1 MFKKGNLKLF
11 RNVPVRRVNPP
22 MTDQPADQ
30 INLQSDALAVGP
42 SGTGKNVL
50 TRKSQRQH
58 ILTVAVED
66 WFQVGSFGRLIEQEQ
81 WYRFETRIE
90 RNTQRTFE
98 LLDEYDAKA
107 TFFVLGWVAEQMPE
121 LVAEITARGHEVASL
136 GYHHRTIKGV
146 SRDEF
151 REDLLRAQEAIES
164 ASGQKLLGY
173 RIADQWLTPKDLWV
187 LDVLAEEGYAY
198 DSSILPMLNR
208 FSDEA
213 YRRFVHRQSTP
224 FGSILEVPPSS
235 TRFMGCCLPI
245 AGGNWFR
252 QLPHTLLKKAVQ
264 NWDEQYADPFVMY
277 FHIWELDPDQPRIS
291 AADRLSR
298 IRHYRNLDKMQWVM
312 EDHLAKYNFGTVAD
326 RLGLETPD
334 VERVTSPV
342 AKVESCDVRT
352 TPTPESKPSALDS
365 RPSALQPVSIVIPCY
380 NEEASLPYL
389 GRTLDKLDA
398 ELSDRYEAKFIL
410 VDDRSSDST
419 WEIMNSVFGDK
430 PNFKLVQHEQNSG
443 VSAAILTG
451 IRNSDTKLVC
461 SMDCDCSYDPLEFS
475 RMLPLMTDDVDLVTA
490 SPYHPEGRVKNVPG
504 WRLLLSKGLS
514 TIYRIVLPQK
524 LHTWTSCFR
533 VYRKSAIEKLSLH
546 EAGFL
551 GTAELVGQL
560 SLNDSTIV
568 EHPATLEVRIFG
580 ESKMKTF
587 HTIAGH
593 LRLVKQLVKQRWGG
607 TSNTQHRTSNIEVS
621 TSQVVVGTADS
632 TIAQVNS
639 HEPIAI
645 PEKQGKQTMSDH
657 QIQLPS
663 DQNSTGRTLGAEE
676 LENVAAALRS
686 GTLTSTKGTFV
697 KQFEENFASQLGSRF
712 GHACSSGTA
721 AIHTAI
727 AAINPEP
734 GDEIITT
741 SITDMGAL
749 TPIIYQG
756 AIPVFADVDPKT
768 YNVTAKTIE
777 ARISDKTKA
786 IIVTHL
792 FGNPCEM
799 RAIMEVANAHN
810 LPVIEDCAQA
820 FLTSYNDDYVGTLG
834 TIGCFSLQQGK
845 HITTGEG
852 GVVTTD
858 NEQLARR
865 MFLFINKA
873 WGYGDANADHYF
885 VAPNYRMSE
894 LQGAVALAQLGK
906 LEWVVDSR
914 VRTADALTGQLRGL
928 TGVETPA
935 VTDGA
940 VHTYWKYC
948 LRVDES
954 VIDGGAV
961 GLGAKLRE
969 KGIACAPRYIQKP
982 AFSCQVFRDQVTF
995 GESRW
1000 PFTLARPEAVNYD
1013 ESLFPGTFESLRDVL
1028 VLPWNELYTQEH
1040 IDYIAEA
1047 VRSSA
1052 AELVTSA
1059 SETAASQA

>member
-1 MFKKGNLKLF
+1 MSDQLNHTDLDD
-11 RNVPVRRVNPP
+11 PVSGSSMMLVSNG
-22 MTDQPADQ
+22 
-30 INLQSDALAVGP
+30 SEKP
-42 SGTGKNVL
+42 SK
-50 TRKSQRQH
+50 RQH

-66 WFQVGSFGRLIEQEQ
+66 WFQVGSFERLIDHRQ

-98 LLDEYDAKA
+98 LLDEYNAKA

-121 LVAEITARGHEVASL
+121 LVAEIVDRGHEVANL
-136 GYHHRTIKGV
+136 GYHHRSIRGV
-146 SRDEF
+146 SREDF
-151 REDLLRAQEAIES
+151 REDLLKAQDAIES
-164 ASGQKLLGY
+164 ASGKKLLGY
-173 RIADQWLTPKDLWV
+173 RIADQWLGPKDLWA
-187 LDVLAEEGYAY
+187 LDALAEEGYAY
-198 DSSILPMLNR
+198 DSSVLPLFNR
-208 FSDEA
+208 FSGEA

-235 TRFMGCCLPI
+235 TRFMGCCFPI

-252 QLPHTLLKKAVQ
+252 QFPHTLLKRAVR
-264 NWDEQYADPFVMY
+264 NWDRQNLDPFVMY
-277 FHIWELDPDQPRIS
+277 FHIWELDPEQPRIS
-291 AADRLSR
+291 ATNRVSRL
-298 IRHYRNLDKMQWVM
+298 RHYRNLDKMQWVL
-312 EDHLAKYNFGTVAD
+312 EDHLSKYAFGSIAD
-326 RLGLETPD
+326 RLGLETRD
-334 VERVTSPV
+334 VDRAERRELRDKGNSCSKISTTNSQPSSLAPRPSTLRPV
-342 AKVESCDVRT
+342 A
-352 TPTPESKPSALDS
+352 
-365 RPSALQPVSIVIPCY
+365 IVIPCY

-389 GRTLDKLDA
+389 ARTLEKLEA
-398 ELSDRYEAKFIL
+398 ELSDRYQPQFIL
-410 VDDRSSDST
+410 VDDRSTDST
-419 WEIMNSVFGDK
+419 WDTMHSVFDERS
-430 PNFKLVQHEQNSG
+430 NFRLLRHEQNSG

-451 IRNSDTKLVC
+451 IRNAETEFVC
-461 SMDCDCSYDPLEFS
+461 SMDCDCSYDPLELS
-475 RMLPLMTDDVDLVTA
+475 RMLPLMEDDVDLVTA

-533 VYRKSAIEKLSLH
+533 VYRKSAIERLDLK
-546 EAGFL
+546 ENGFL

-560 SLNDSTIV
+560 SLSGSRIV
-568 EHPATLEVRIFG
+568 EHPTTLEVRIFG
-580 ESKMKTF
+580 ESKMKTL

-593 LRLVKQLVKQRWGG
+593 LRLVRQLVRQRLG
-607 TSNTQHRTSNIEVS
+607 RTSNMQRRTSSIEQS
-621 TSQVVVGTADS
+621 TSNLENASS
-632 TIAQVNS
+632 TTQPKGSRI
-639 HEPIAI
+639 
-645 PEKQGKQTMSDH
+645 MSDH
-657 QIQLPS
+657 PIQLPS
-663 DQNSTGRTLGAEE
+663 DQNASGRTFGAEE
-676 LENVAAALRS
+676 LENIAAALRS

-697 KQFEENFASQLGSRF
+697 SQFEKNFASQLGSRF

-741 SITDMGAL
+741 PITDMGAL
-749 TPIIYQG
+749 TPIVYQG

-777 ARISDKTKA
+777 ARISEKTKA
-786 IIVTHL
+786 IVVTHL

-799 RAIMEVANAHN
+799 RAIMELASAHN

-820 FLTSYNDDYVGTLG
+820 FLTSYDDKYVGTLG

-852 GVVTTD
+852 GVVVTD
-858 NEQLARR
+858 DEQLARR

-906 LEWVVDSR
+906 LEWVVNSR
-914 VRTADALTGQLRGL
+914 VRTADALTSQLRGIA
-928 TGVETPA
+928 GVETPT
-935 VTDGA
+935 VTEGA

-954 VIDGGAV
+954 VIKGGAV

-982 AFSCQVFRDQVTF
+982 AFACQVFRDQVTF

-1000 PFTLARPEAVNYD
+1000 PFTLARPEAVDYD
-1013 ESLFPGTFESLRDVL
+1013 ESLFPGTFEALRDVL
-1028 VLPWNELYTQEH
+1028 VLPWNEVYGQEH

-1052 AELVTSA
+1052 AEVMVTSSSTNTA
-1059 SETAASQA
+1059 SESTL